1 MPLFVRNDPV
11 ALWTN
16 FLLAEVPSYLAGEDV
31 VAASDGASEG
41 KVGAADEAS
50 CQGALLLQ
58 VGPDQVLLSAGV
70 LAEGSGRAA
79 AVPSAVELV
88 AQRISTVPC
97 GSSGAQ

>member
-1 MPLFVRNDPV
+1 MSLFVRNDPV

-31 VAASDGASEG
+31 VVAFDGASKG
-41 KVGAADEAS
+41 RVGAADEAS
-50 CQGALLLQ
+50 CQDALLFQ

-70 LAEGSGRAA
+70 LAEGSGHAA

-88 AQRISTVPC
+88 ARRISTVPC